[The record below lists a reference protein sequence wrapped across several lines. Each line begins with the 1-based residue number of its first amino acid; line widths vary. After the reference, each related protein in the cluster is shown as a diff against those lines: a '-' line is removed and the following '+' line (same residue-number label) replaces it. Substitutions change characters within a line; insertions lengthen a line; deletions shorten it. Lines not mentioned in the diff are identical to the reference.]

1 MNETTEQSAQTFA
14 GITKDQMGKLRQE
27 HGEDCVKAVTI
38 PLPNGK
44 SVQWIY
50 RAPERM
56 EYERY
61 TETLMKIRD
70 GKVAVALAANRTLVV
85 ACTLAP
91 PPETLAAT
99 LDAFPMLADKLAEPI
114 LKLAGA
120 DVEIREETF

>member
-1 MNETTEQSAQTFA
+1 MEW
-14 GITKDQMGKLRQE
+14 
-27 HGEDCVKAVTI
+27 V
-38 PLPNGK
+38 
-44 SVQWIY
+44 Y

-70 GKVAVALAANRTLVV
+70 GKVAVALSANRTLVL

-91 PPETLAAT
+91 AAEQLAVT

-120 DVEIREETF
+120 DVEIREKTF